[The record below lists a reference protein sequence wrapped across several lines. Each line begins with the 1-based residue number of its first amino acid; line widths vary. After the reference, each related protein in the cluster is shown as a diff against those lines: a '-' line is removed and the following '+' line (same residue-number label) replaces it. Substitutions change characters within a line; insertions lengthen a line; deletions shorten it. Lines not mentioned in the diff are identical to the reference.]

1 MVKKRV
7 VNGLEEIA
15 LLLELAGESP
25 FRIRAYENAART
37 IKSLPYDLEEA
48 IGEGSLQKIK
58 GIGTNISERIQELAQ
73 DENPPYLVELR
84 SRFPDG
90 VLEMFRIPGLGPKK
104 IRVLMDE
111 LEVRSIGELEY
122 ACRENRLL
130 DLSGFGDKTQENI
143 LKGIKNLSDY
153 AGRYLSFYVAREA
166 GQLVESLKKVKD
178 VVHVEIAGSL
188 RRKKETVKDIDI
200 VAAGESEPL
209 MDAVQNHKLV
219 REVCARG
226 PTKLSAILGSG
237 VNLDLRVVPPES
249 YPYALQH
256 FTGSKDH
263 NVTLRGKAVSVGLKS
278 NEYGLFRGEKNIP
291 CRSEKDIYGEL
302 DLDYIEPELR
312 EDMGELEAAEVHR
325 LPDLVEEGD
334 ISGALHLHTVA
345 SDGSATLEEMVAAAR
360 ELGLSY
366 LGVTEHSQSARYAR
380 GLEPERVEAEHDHIE
395 KLNSELKDFTLLKG
409 IEADILSDGSLDYPD
424 SILKS
429 FDFVIG
435 SVHSGFS
442 MPEDKMTKRIC
453 RALENPYLN
462 ILGHPTGRLLL
473 TREPYAVDME
483 KVLACAAKNGKVIE
497 LNSHPYRLDLDWR
510 LMPLAKS
517 LGIKIAICPDAHSTE
532 ELAYTLSGVGIAR
545 KGWLT
550 KDDVVNCMSAEE
562 LREYFEKK

>member
-37 IKSLPYDLEEA
+37 IKSLSYDLEEA
-48 IGEGSLQKIK
+48 IREGSLQKIK
-58 GIGTNISERIQELAQ
+58 GIGSNISERIQELAQ
-73 DENPPYLVELR
+73 DESPPYLVELR

-130 DLSGFGDKTQENI
+130 DLSGFGAKTQENI
-143 LKGIKNLSDY
+143 LKGIKSLSDY
-153 AGRYLSFYVAREA
+153 AGCYLSFYVAREA
-166 GQLVESLKKVKD
+166 GQLVESLKKVKG
-178 VVHVEIAGSL
+178 VVYVEIAGSL

-200 VAAGESEPL
+200 VAAGEGEPL
-209 MDAVQNHKLV
+209 MDAVQDHKLV
-219 REVCARG
+219 REVSARG

-312 EDMGELEAAEVHR
+312 EDMGELKAAEEHS

-380 GLEPERVEAEHDHIE
+380 GLEPERVEAEHEHIE

-442 MPEDKMTKRIC
+442 MPEDEMTERIC